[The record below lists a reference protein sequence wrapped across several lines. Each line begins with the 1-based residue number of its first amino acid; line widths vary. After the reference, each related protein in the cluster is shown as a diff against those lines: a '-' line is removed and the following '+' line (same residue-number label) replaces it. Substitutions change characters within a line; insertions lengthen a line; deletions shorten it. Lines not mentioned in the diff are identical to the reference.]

1 MKNKKRE
8 NVIDVR
14 TPEGKELLLQFV
26 GSVQR
31 VDNQIKLLQQ
41 ERKDILNRTKEEGFN
56 KSMITKAIKEIRGE
70 QSKKDNVQE
79 MESDIYYTLIKESG
93 IVQ

>member
-1 MKNKKRE
+1 MKKENKL
-8 NVIDVR
+8 DVR

-26 GSVQR
+26 GSIQR

-41 ERKDILNRTKEEGFN
+41 ERKDILNRCKEEGFN
-56 KSMITKAIKEIRGE
+56 KSMINKSIKEIRGE
-70 QSKKDNVQE
+70 QGKKNQVQE
-79 MESDIYYTLIKESG
+79 MESDIYYSLIKESG